1 MLLSSSNLEGLSINQ
16 VKSRLPR
23 NFLGSFFRIFNIEN
37 TMYFYIL
44 ETNWRQKLKF
54 VQSEYRKTDIEK
66 YFEKLGVKVTVSRV
80 LTTD

>member
-1 MLLSSSNLEGLSINQ
+1 
-16 VKSRLPR
+16 
-23 NFLGSFFRIFNIEN
+23 
-37 TMYFYIL
+37 MYFYIL